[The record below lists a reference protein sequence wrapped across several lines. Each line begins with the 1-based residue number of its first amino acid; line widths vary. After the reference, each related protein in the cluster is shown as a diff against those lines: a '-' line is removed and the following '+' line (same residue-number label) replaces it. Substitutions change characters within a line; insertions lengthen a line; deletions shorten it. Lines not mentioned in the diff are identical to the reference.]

1 MQGKA
6 AFAAAQSGTG
16 DFEIDGKSE
25 IQEIKVEEH

>member
-6 AFAAAQSGTG
+6 AFAAAQGGAG